1 MGNFLINRWI
11 VNGWISDL
19 KLKKNPDL
27 ESRTNIPDPQHW
39 FKNKR
44 FAQIKNIKLVR
55 QSLQAVWYYERE
67 LRQKRKNLPN
77 FCRHSAK
84 SHGKHFTDPVQN
96 GYTYKN
102 LSLSADG
109 HGGKKM
115 TDYITFETIFAN
127 SRGVSE
133 CF

>member
-44 FAQIKNIKLVR
+44 FAQINNIKLVR
-55 QSLQAVWYYERE
+55 QSLQAVWCYERE
-67 LRQKRKNLPN
+67 LRQKSKNLSN

-96 GYTYKN
+96 VYTCTN

-109 HGGKKM
+109 NGGKKM
-115 TDYITFETIFAN
+115 TDYNHI
-127 SRGVSE
+127 
-133 CF
+133 